1 METNIESIVRIDVI
15 SHIGSVVKK
24 MNDKEITY
32 QITMSFAR
40 KVLENGLITNE
51 EYRDFNSKM
60 IEKYSPEIGLL
71 IADIDLIKCGYYG
84 NM

>member
-1 METNIESIVRIDVI
+1 METNIGSTVRIDVI

-24 MNDKEITY
+24 MDDKEIIY

-40 KVLENGLITNE
+40 RLLESKLITGE